1 MSAILLAGL
10 NHRTAAI
17 DIRERFSLHACGLD
31 VVHDNLRRI
40 ATRTPALQEV
50 VVISTCNRLEVYA
63 AVEEAEAGRQAIV
76 AYLAGLYG
84 ADIEALDPLLYYA
97 DDGEAVRHLLRV
109 TCGLDSMI
117 LGEPQI
123 LGQVADAA
131 QAAQTA
137 GSQGPLLSHL
147 FSQALHCGKR
157 ARAETAIGSHTISI
171 SHAAAL
177 LAERTLGSL
186 PQRHALVIGA
196 GEMAEM
202 AAVALQQ
209 HGVTA
214 IACINRT
221 LERAERIAARVGGQ
235 ALDWSELDCALDAAD
250 LVISATSAPH
260 PVLLAGPVAV
270 AQERRAWRPLLLLDI
285 AMPRDIDVAVDSVR
299 GVTRFDIDHL
309 RDTVDANLARRQAA
323 VPTVEQIIEGET
335 ACYLSWLHERQVVPA
350 LVELRRRAAE
360 VAEAEVQRTLRRLEH
375 RSDHEQMEQEVTQ
388 LAHRIVAKLL
398 HAPTVNLKA
407 QAASGSGEAYAHV
420 LEELFALRDPGDGP
434 SHAAVKFNGD
444 RHDQREHDD
453 QPSHHPNGYN
463 GYNRNN
469 GYNQPTG
476 SRSGGEDTG
485 THTPPA
491 AYCNGTSL
499 HE

>member
-10 NHRTAAI
+10 NHRTATI

-31 VVHDNLRRI
+31 MVHDNLRRVS
-40 ATRTPALQEV
+40 ARTPALQEV

-63 AVEEAEAGRQAIV
+63 AVEEIDAGWDALTD
-76 AYLAGLYG
+76 YLANLYG
-84 ADIEALDPLLYYA
+84 TSADALRSLLYFA
-97 DDGEAVRHLLRV
+97 HDGEAVRHLLRV

-131 QAAQTA
+131 RAAQTA

-186 PQRHALVIGA
+186 PEHPALVLGA

-202 AAVALQQ
+202 AALALQQ
-209 HGVTA
+209 HGVTS
-214 IACINRT
+214 ITCVNRT
-221 LERAERIAARVGGQ
+221 LERAQRIAERVGGQ
-235 ALDWSELDCALDAAD
+235 ALAWSELDGALDAAD
-250 LVISATSAPH
+250 VVISATSAPH
-260 PVLLAGPVAV
+260 PVLLAGHIAA
-270 AQERRAWRPLLLLDI
+270 AQVRRAGRPLLLLDI
-285 AMPRDIDVAVDSVR
+285 AMPRDIDVAVDGVP

-323 VPTVEQIIEGET
+323 VPLVETIIEGET

-350 LVELRRRAAE
+350 LVELRRQAAE
-360 VAEAEVQRTLRRLEH
+360 MAEAELQRTLRRLEH
-375 RSDHEQMEQEVTQ
+375 RRSADEVEQEVAL

-398 HAPTVNLKA
+398 HAPTVKLKE
-407 QAASGSGEAYAHV
+407 QAANGNGVAYAHL
-420 LEELFALRDPGDGP
+420 LEELFALHDSNEHSSYQIKNDGSGD
-434 SHAAVKFNGD
+434 
-444 RHDQREHDD
+444 
-453 QPSHHPNGYN
+453 
-463 GYNRNN
+463 NN
-469 GYNQPTG
+469 GAAL
-476 SRSGGEDTG
+476 
-485 THTPPA
+485 PA
-491 AYCNGTSL
+491 VAYRNG
-499 HE
+499 HNAHD